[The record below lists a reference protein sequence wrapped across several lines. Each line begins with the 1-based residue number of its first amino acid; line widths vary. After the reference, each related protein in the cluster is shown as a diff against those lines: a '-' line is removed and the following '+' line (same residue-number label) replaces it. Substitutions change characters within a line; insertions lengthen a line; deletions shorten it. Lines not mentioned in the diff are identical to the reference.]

1 VLFRSYRFN
10 WFLLGGYCKLK
21 DETIAS
27 KDKDSFTNLPY
38 LKKFYISVAGCTIN
52 ILMGLFMLSPN
63 ANISYFGYL
72 SLVLGITNLI
82 PLAPCLD
89 GGYVVYLPL
98 FLKIWGK
105 VKGMKIFD
113 KSVQISFNILMA
125 LNIIC
130 VPFLIYYF
138 RFEILRNIVLCL
150 FTYGDFL
157 IRVFP
162 GILL

>member
-1 VLFRSYRFN
+1 
-10 WFLLGGYCKLK
+10 
-21 DETIAS
+21 
-27 KDKDSFTNLPY
+27 
-38 LKKFYISVAGCTIN
+38 
-52 ILMGLFMLSPN
+52 
-63 ANISYFGYL
+63 
-72 SLVLGITNLI
+72 
-82 PLAPCLD
+82 
-89 GGYVVYLPL
+89 
-98 FLKIWGK
+98 LKIWGK

-113 KSVQISFNILMA
+113 KSVQISFNILMV

-150 FTYGDFL
+150 FTCGDFL